1 MITIKHVLTPFAA
14 LGLTLSLAACVQAAP
29 QAAVNLRP
37 DAPQCRMPKSK
48 LPKLGVDMDDGRPT
62 EIKADFNGDGWCDYA
77 LGVPYPI
84 NSQMNVVDLS
94 QMMALGQR
102 AGWKPVFNG
111 KKAYEFMD
119 NGYAQE
125 TWPTLRVD
133 LTDIRLVFPAQQG
146 APFVLGLFAGDD
158 AGKRDLGNGCYQYN
172 TVYRWDDALG
182 TFKKSDAATRD
193 AVLKYFYSVM
203 EKPCGAHK

>member
-1 MITIKHVLTPFAA
+1 
-14 LGLTLSLAACVQAAP
+14 
-29 QAAVNLRP
+29 
-37 DAPQCRMPKSK
+37 MPKAK
-48 LPKLGVDMDDGRPT
+48 LPKLGVDMDYDRPT

-84 NSQMNVVDLS
+84 NSQMNVYDLS
-94 QMMALGQR
+94 QMMVLGQ
-102 AGWKPVFNG
+102 ANGWKPVFNG

-119 NGYAQE
+119 KGYAQD

-158 AGKRDLGNGCYQYN
+158 AGKRDMGNGCYQYN

-193 AVLKYFYSVM
+193 AVLTYFYAVM
-203 EKPCGAHK
+203 DKPCGAQK